1 MPLPPDL
8 MRHPGLM
15 KPPGAAGPM
24 DQPDEEGAEDVSPEM
39 VKAGVAC
46 LKSNKGM
53 KPAELVAAIYQAME
67 AAEDGGEAE
76 GDEPPAG
83 PA

>member
-15 KPPGAAGPM
+15 GNRDAPAGPM
-24 DQPDEEGAEDVSPEM
+24 DDEGAEDVSPEM

-67 AAEDGGEAE
+67 AAEGQEKDE